1 MNRRFFSSPPAGSVV
16 KYVQIDDGRRVSI
29 RQIAAADQDGLR
41 SFFAALSP
49 ATRRLRFL
57 CPIKEVPEELL
68 HKLTQVDQRNHVA
81 FIAEA
86 ESVSDQPPTI
96 VAEARYARS
105 ASSNCAE
112 LALVV
117 SDDWRH
123 VGLGTSIARGV
134 LHHAAFAGV
143 RRLCGE
149 ALAENQAIR
158 GLMLSFGARESRG
171 TEPQNVQLC
180 LEVPSSGARMAYRC
194 IDIPF
199 HTDGLI
205 SRGQCAL
212 WSGR

>member
-1 MNRRFFSSPPAGSVV
+1 MNSHFFSSPPAGSVV
-16 KYVQIDDGRRVSI
+16 KYVQLDDGRRVSI
-29 RQIAAADQDGLR
+29 RQIVATDQDGLR

-49 ATRRLRFL
+49 VTRRLRFL

-68 HKLTQVDQRNHVA
+68 HKLTEVDQRNHVA

-86 ESVSDQPPTI
+86 ESVSDQPPTV

-117 SDDWRH
+117 SDHWRH

-134 LHHAAFAGV
+134 LHHAALAGV

-158 GLMLSFGARESRG
+158 RFMLSFGARESRG
-171 TEPQNVQLC
+171 TEPQNV
-180 LEVPSSGARMAYRC
+180 E
-194 IDIPF
+194 F
-199 HTDGLI
+199 
-205 SRGQCAL
+205 CAIQI
-212 WSGR
+212 GRAHV